1 MYPKAKVFGITTSH
15 AVMKINT
22 ELGYSPVPFSE
33 LTNDDAF
40 GKDAQ
45 AVLIMMYSQEQTVK
59 CAYVQECYMIH

>member
-1 MYPKAKVFGITTSH
+1 
-15 AVMKINT
+15 MKINT